1 VNDGL
6 NWGMV
11 ALGLLVV
18 ITRRRTTAIA
28 LVALQALLLGVSAL
42 ALTPGRSTEFLIA
55 SLALF
60 ARALPLCLLLAF
72 SVSRTRESRPVRS
85 PMRPLLRL
93 GLVIAAVFVVLLLSP
108 SFGLAT
114 RVAEQASLSMLV
126 IGVATIIARR
136 PTIFHLL
143 GLIVAENGIAL
154 AAVAVPG
161 GLPLLIELGVA
172 FDLVVVITVATVF
185 HQRIFGEFGTG
196 DTAVLRDLHD

>member
-1 VNDGL
+1 MNEGL
-6 NWGMV
+6 SWGMV

-18 ITRRRTTAIA
+18 ITRRRTTAIGLIA
-28 LVALQALLLGVSAL
+28 FQALLLGVY
-42 ALTPGRSTEFLIA
+42 ALTLVPGRPTEFLIA
-55 SLALF
+55 SLALL
-60 ARALPLCLLLAF
+60 ARALPLCMLLAF
-72 SVSRTRESRPVRS
+72 SVRRTREARPVRA

-93 GLVIAAVFVVLLLSP
+93 GLVIVAVFVVLLLSP

-126 IGVATIIARR
+126 IGVAIIIARR

-172 FDLVVVITVATVF
+172 FDLVVVITVAVAF

-196 DTAVLRDLHD
+196 DTAVLRDLHE